1 MKSIIKYLSI
11 ILILSACK
19 SNNNDDVKLF
29 QKLLPADTKIDF
41 VNQIKETK
49 DFNILDY
56 LYFYNG
62 GGVSAG
68 DINNDGLTD
77 LFFVS
82 NQGKNKLYLN
92 KGVKEGKPQFEDIS
106 AKAGIEGFSDWKTG
120 VTMADVN
127 GDGLLDIYVCAV
139 GNYKGLEG
147 SNELYINNGDLTFSE
162 KANEYG
168 LGFTGFSTQAAFFDY
183 DKDGDLDMY
192 LLNHAVHNSR
202 SYDRVNTRMLK
213 DNEAGDYLYR
223 NDSPASAAAQ
233 TPSGGTPHF
242 VDVSKEAGIYQ
253 AAMGYGLGISV
264 ADLNNDGWLDIY
276 VRNDFHEDDY
286 YYINSPVATVAP
298 DGVTKN
304 GGKKAPPSG
313 AGGVGRYFKEE
324 VKEHFKHLSRFSM
337 GSDIA
342 DINNDGFQD
351 VMTLDMFPEDEKVE
365 KASVGEDPLDIYLY
379 KLQFGYFNQYSR
391 NCLQLS
397 MGGKKFSDIAPSAGV
412 MATDWSW
419 STLLADYDGDGIKDI
434 FISNGILRRPNDLDY
449 LKFIAADS
457 LHFNLP
463 TSAKLDQ
470 EAIDKMPSGKW
481 HNYLYKGTKELRFQ
495 DKSMNWGFEE
505 NGISNGAVYADLDND
520 GDLDLVTNNL
530 NEPSAI
536 YLNNSRQLLA
546 NNYVKIKLKGNNKNT
561 FGIGAKVILKT
572 TDGEQLQQMM
582 PTRGFMS
589 SVEPNLL
596 FGIGKLA
603 KVDTMM
609 VIWENEMMEV
619 IPNPVINKMLIL
631 DQNNAKIKI
640 ADHQFFVPVKPIF
653 EEIIT
658 NIPFIHQE
666 NTYFDFNRESL
677 IPFKVS
683 IEGPKMAVGDV
694 NGDGLED
701 FYVGGAKYQ
710 AGELYLQRGNGF
722 TLSKQPVFQE
732 DSLMEDVDALFFDA
746 DGDKDQD
753 LYVVSGGNEFYD
765 QMVQQFDRLYIND
778 GKGNYSKSVNA
789 LPEMFDNKSCVKPC
803 DFDKDGDIDLFVGGR
818 VVGYNY
824 GQSPRSYLLVNEGKG
839 NGSSLRFSDLTT
851 KIAPELRLAGMTT
864 DAIWTDFDKDGDQDL
879 TVIGDWMPIKMFEN
893 NKGKFKQINNKLG
906 EFTGLWRGITAADFD
921 KDGDIDFVV
930 GNLGTNTKFRKEENG
945 QLKMLI
951 KDIDNNGAKDHIL
964 AYSKGIATGNP
975 RWFPVNG
982 KDEMGKQI
990 PGIINRKYTT
1000 YKDFAGKTIDELFTK
1015 KELADADQKIINTFE
1030 SIYLENLGDKTFKL
1044 SALPSLAQV
1053 SKIMTMF
1060 AEDVDNDGNTDVV
1073 LGGNF
1078 SGASMYQ
1085 AQYDASY
1092 GLILKGNGK
1101 GNGSSPRFK
1110 AIIPTSSGFLQE
1122 GDVRDIK
1129 ILNQGKNKL
1138 YFVVRNNAKMQ
1149 VFKKL

>member
-1 MKSIIKYLSI
+1 MKSIVKFLSTI
-11 ILILSACK
+11 TFISLVFSSCKFGEKENDVVLFKKLS
-19 SNNNDDVKLF
+19 
-29 QKLLPADTKIDF
+29 PTDTKIDF
-41 VNQIKETK
+41 INQIKESK

-62 GGVSAG
+62 GGVAAG

-82 NQGKNKLYLN
+82 NQGKSKLYLN
-92 KGVKEGKPQFEDIS
+92 KGVKNDSPQFEDIS
-106 AKAGIEGFSDWKTG
+106 TKAGIEGFSDWKTG

-127 GDGLLDIYVCAV
+127 GDGFLDIYVCAV

-147 SNELYINNGDLTFSE
+147 SNELYINNGDLTFTE
-162 KANEYG
+162 KSDEYG
-168 LGFTGFSTQAAFFDY
+168 LDLTGFSTQAAFFDY

-223 NDSPASAAAQ
+223 NDGPL

-242 VDVSKEAGIYQ
+242 TDVSKEAGIYQ

-264 ADLNNDGWLDIY
+264 ADLNNDGWQDIY
-276 VRNDFHEDDY
+276 VSNDFHEDDY
-286 YYINSPVATVAP
+286 YYINQ
-298 DGVTKN
+298 KN
-304 GGKKAPPSG
+304 GTFS
-313 AGGVGRYFKEE
+313 EE
-324 VKEHFKHLSRFSM
+324 IKQHFKHLSRFSM

-342 DINNDGFQD
+342 DINNDGYQD
-351 VMTLDMFPEDEKVE
+351 VMTLDMYPEDEAVE
-365 KASVGEDPLDIYLY
+365 KSSVGEDPLDIYLY

-434 FISNGILRRPNDLDY
+434 FITNGILRRPNDLDY
-449 LKFIAADS
+449 LKFIASDS

-463 TSAKLDQ
+463 TSDKLDQ

-495 DKSMNWGFEE
+495 DKSSAWGFDEK
-505 NGISNGAVYADLDND
+505 GISNGAAYADLDND
-520 GDLDLVTNNL
+520 GDLDLISNNL
-530 NEPSAI
+530 NEPAVI
-536 YLNNSRQLLA
+536 YLNNSRQVL
-546 NNYVKIKLKGNNKNT
+546 NNNFVKVKFKGNDKNT

-589 SVEPNLL
+589 SVEPSLI
-596 FGIGKLA
+596 FGISKLT

-609 VIWENEMMEV
+609 VIWENQMME
-619 IPNPVINKMLIL
+619 IIINPKINTFLTL
-631 DQNNAKIKI
+631 DQNNAKIKV
-640 ADHQFFVPVKPIF
+640 ADHQFFVPAVPIF
-653 EEIIT
+653 EEVT
-658 NIPFIHQE
+658 NQVNIPFVHQE
-666 NTYFDFNRESL
+666 NVYFDFNREFL

-683 IEGPKMAVGDV
+683 IDGPKMAIGDV

-710 AGELYLQRGNGF
+710 AGSLYLQKNDGKF
-722 TLSKQPVFQE
+722 TASPQAIFKE
-732 DSLMEDVDALFFDA
+732 DSLQEDVDAVFFDA

-765 QMVQQFDRLYIND
+765 QMVQLFDRLYIND
-778 GKGNYSKSVNA
+778 GKGNFSKSIA
-789 LPEMFDNKSCVKPC
+789 PLPPMFDNKSCVKPC

-818 VVGYNY
+818 VVAYGY
-824 GQSPRSYLLVNEGKG
+824 GKSPRSYLLVNNGKG
-839 NGSSLRFSDLTT
+839 QFSDVTVNN
-851 KIAPELRLAGMTT
+851 APELREAGMIT

-879 TVIGDWMPIKMFEN
+879 TIVGDWMPIRMFAN
-893 NKGKFKQINNKLG
+893 DKGKFKEIDVQMENRKLS
-906 EFTGLWRGITAADFD
+906 EYTGFWNGITAADFD

-930 GNLGTNTKFRKEENG
+930 GNLGTNTKFRKEEG
-945 QLKMLI
+945 SKLKMLI
-951 KDIDNNGAKDHIL
+951 KDIDGNDAKDHIV
-964 AYSKGIATGNP
+964 AYNRGSS
-975 RWFPVNG
+975 WYPVNS
-982 KDEMGKQI
+982 KDEMGKQM
-990 PGIINRKYTT
+990 PSIINKKYVE
-1000 YKDFAGKTIDELFTK
+1000 YKTFAGKTIYELFTK
-1015 KELADADQKIINTFE
+1015 KELKDAEEKLVNTFE
-1030 SIYLENLGDKTFKL
+1030 SVYLENQGNNTFKMT
-1044 SALPSLAQV
+1044 ALPSLAQV
-1053 SKIMTMF
+1053 SKVMSLVT
-1060 AEDVDNDGNTDVV
+1060 EDVDNDGNLDIIV
-1073 LGGNF
+1073 GGNF
-1078 SGASMYQ
+1078 NGANMYQ
-1085 AQYDASY
+1085 ARYDAFF

-1101 GNGSSPRFK
+1101 GRF
-1110 AIIPTSSGFLQE
+1110 IPSIPTDNGLLME

-1129 ILNQGKNKL
+1129 TLKTPKTKY
-1138 YFVVRNNAKMQ
+1138 YFITRNNDKMQ
-1149 VFKKL
+1149 IFKKITK

>member
-1 MKSIIKYLSI
+1 MKKIVKYLSI
-11 ILILSACK
+11 ILILCACK
-19 SNNNDDVKLF
+19 SNKNTDDVKLF
-29 QKLLPADTKIDF
+29 QKLSPIDTKVDF
-41 VNQIKETK
+41 SNTIKETK

-92 KGVKEGKPQFEDIS
+92 KGAKDGKPQFEDIS
-106 AKAGIEGFSDWKTG
+106 IKSGIEGLSDWKTG

-147 SNELYINNGDLTFSE
+147 SNELYINNGDLTFTE

-168 LGFTGFSTQAAFFDY
+168 LDFTGFSTQAAFFDF

-213 DNEAGDYLYR
+213 DNEAGDYLYE
-223 NDSPASAAAQ
+223 NKN
-233 TPSGGTPHF
+233 GKF
-242 VDVSKEAGIYQ
+242 VDISKEAGIYQ

-264 ADLNNDGWLDIY
+264 ADLNNDGWDDIY
-276 VRNDFHEDDY
+276 VSNDFHEDDY
-286 YYINSPVATVAP
+286 YYINQ
-298 DGVTKN
+298 KN
-304 GGKKAPPSG
+304 GT
-313 AGGVGRYFKEE
+313 YKEE
-324 VKEHFKHLSRFSM
+324 VKEHFNHLSRFSM

-351 VMTLDMFPEDEKVE
+351 VMTLDMYPEDEKVE
-365 KASVGEDPLDIYLY
+365 KSSVGEDPLDIYLY

-397 MGGKKFSDIAPSAGV
+397 MGGKRFSDIAPMAGV

-434 FISNGILRRPNDLDY
+434 FVSNGILRRPNDLDY

-495 DKSMNWGFEE
+495 DKSMGWGFEE
-505 NGISNGAVYADLDND
+505 NGISNGSVYADLDND

-536 YLNNSRQLLA
+536 YLNNSRQLLK
-546 NNYVKIKLKGNNKNT
+546 NNYVKIKLKGNHKNT

-572 TDGEQLQQMM
+572 SEGEQLQQMM

-596 FGIGKLA
+596 FGIGKLT

-609 VIWENEMMEV
+609 VIWENEMMEIV
-619 IPNPVINKMLIL
+619 LNPKINSTLTL
-631 DQNNAKIKI
+631 DENNAKIKV
-640 ADHQFFVPVKPIF
+640 ADHQFFVPAKPIF
-653 EEIIT
+653 EEITT
-658 NIPFIHQE
+658 NIPFVHKE
-666 NTYFDFNRESL
+666 NTYFDFNRELL

-694 NGDGLED
+694 NNDGLED

-710 AGELYLQRGNGF
+710 AGELYLQKGEGF
-722 TLSKQPVFQE
+722 IKTSQPIFQE

-753 LYVVSGGNEFYD
+753 LYVVSGGNEFYEN
-765 QMVQQFDRLYIND
+765 MVQQFDRLYLND
-778 GKGNYSKSVNA
+778 GKGNFSKSLNS

-824 GQSPRSYLLVNEGKG
+824 GQSPRSYLLVNNGKG
-839 NGSSLRFSDLTT
+839 IFTDLTT

-864 DAIWTDFDKDGDQDL
+864 DAIWADLDKDGDQDL
-879 TVIGDWMPIKMFEN
+879 TVVGDWMPIKMFEN
-893 NKGKFKQINNKLG
+893 SKGKFMQIDNKLS
-906 EFTGLWRGITAADFD
+906 EFTGFWRGITAADFD
-921 KDGDIDFVV
+921 KDGDIDLMV
-930 GNLGTNTKFRKEENG
+930 GNLGTNTKFRKEEDG
-945 QLKMLI
+945 KLKMLI

-964 AYSKGIATGNP
+964 AYSKDSRSGDS

-1015 KELADADQKIINTFE
+1015 KELADAEESIINTFE
-1030 SIYLENLGDKTFKL
+1030 SVYLENLGDKTFKL

-1060 AEDVDNDGNTDVV
+1060 AEDVDNDGNMDVV

-1078 SGASMYQ
+1078 RGASMYQ

-1101 GNGSSPRFK
+1101 ENGSSPRFT
-1110 AIIPTSSGFLQE
+1110 ASVPTDNGFLQK

-1129 ILNQGKNKL
+1129 TLNTPKGKW
-1138 YFVVRNNAKMQ
+1138 YFVLRNNDKMQ
-1149 VFKKL
+1149 VFRKVK

>member
-1 MKSIIKYLSI
+1 MHKYLVLKSKNSMKTIVKYLSI
-11 ILILSACK
+11 ILIPIIAFNCK
-19 SNNNDDVKLF
+19 SDKNNNDVKLF
-29 QKLLPADTKIDF
+29 QKLSPTDTKVDF
-41 VNQIKETK
+41 TNTVKETK

-56 LYFYNG
+56 LYFFNG

-92 KGVKEGKPQFEDIS
+92 KGVKDGIPQFEDIS
-106 AKAGIEGFSDWKTG
+106 EKAGIGGFSDWKTG

-127 GDGLLDIYVCAV
+127 GDGFLDIYVCAV
-139 GNYKGLEG
+139 GNFKGLEG
-147 SNELYINNGDLTFSE
+147 SNELYINNGDQTFTE

-168 LGFTGFSTQAAFFDY
+168 LDFTGFSTQAAFFDF

-223 NDSPASAAAQ
+223 NDN
-233 TPSGGTPHF
+233 GKF
-242 VDVSKEAGIYQ
+242 KDISKEAGIYQ

-264 ADLNNDGWLDIY
+264 ADLNNDGWQDIY
-276 VRNDFHEDDY
+276 VSNDFHEDDY
-286 YYINSPVATVAP
+286 YYINQ
-298 DGVTKN
+298 KN
-304 GGKKAPPSG
+304 GRFS
-313 AGGVGRYFKEE
+313 EE
-324 VKEHFKHLSRFSM
+324 VKQHFNHLSRFSM

-365 KASVGEDPLDIYLY
+365 KSSVGEDPLDIYLY

-495 DKSMNWGFEE
+495 DKSMDWGFEE
-505 NGISNGAVYADLDND
+505 NGISNGSVYADLDND

-536 YLNNSRQLLA
+536 YLNNSRQLLK
-546 NNYVKIKLKGNNKNT
+546 NNYVKIKFKGNDKNT
-561 FGIGAKVILKT
+561 FGVGAKVILKT

-589 SVEPNLL
+589 SVEPSLI

-603 KVDTMM
+603 KVDTMI
-609 VIWENEMMEV
+609 VIWENQKME
-619 IPNPVINKMLIL
+619 IIKNPIINTTLTL
-631 DQNNAKIKI
+631 DENNAKINVS
-640 ADHQFFVPVKPIF
+640 DYQFFVPAKASF
-653 EEIIT
+653 AENTAEI
-658 NIPFIHQE
+658 NIPYVHKE

-694 NGDGLED
+694 NGDGLDD

-710 AGELYLQRGNGF
+710 AGELYLQKGNGF
-722 TLSKQPVFQE
+722 VLSKQAVFQE

-765 QMVQQFDRLYIND
+765 QMPQQFDRLYIND
-778 GKGNYSKSVNA
+778 GKGNLSRSATA
-789 LPEMFDNKSCVKPC
+789 LPPMYDNKSCVKPC
-803 DFDKDGDIDLFVGGR
+803 DIDKDGDIDLFVGGR
-818 VVGYNY
+818 VVGYSY
-824 GQSPRSYLLVNEGKG
+824 GQSPRSYLLVNDGKG
-839 NGSSLRFSDLTT
+839 KFSDVTIT
-851 KIAPELRLAGMTT
+851 NAPELRLAGMTT
-864 DAIWTDFDKDGDQDL
+864 DAIWADLDKDGDQDL
-879 TVIGDWMPIKMFEN
+879 TVLGDWMSIKMFEN
-893 NKGKFKQINNKLG
+893 NKGKFKQIDNKLG
-906 EFTGLWRGITAADFD
+906 SFTGFWRGITAADYD
-921 KDGDIDFVV
+921 KDGDIDLVV
-930 GNLGTNTKFRKEENG
+930 GNLGTNTKFRKEEG
-945 QLKMLI
+945 GMLKMLI
-951 KDIDNNGAKDHIL
+951 KDIDDNKAKDHIL
-964 AYSKGIATGNP
+964 AYNRGES
-975 RWFPVNG
+975 WYPVNG

-1000 YKDFAGKTIDELFTK
+1000 YKDFAGKTIDEIFTK
-1015 KELADADQKIINTFE
+1015 KQLEDAEEKLINTFE
-1030 SIYLENLGDKTFKL
+1030 SVYLENLGNKTFKL
-1044 SALPSLAQV
+1044 SPLPSLAQV
-1053 SKIMTMF
+1053 SKIMTLF
-1060 AEDVDNDGNTDVV
+1060 SEDVDNDGNIDVV

-1078 SGASMYQ
+1078 RGASMYQ

-1110 AIIPTSSGFLQE
+1110 AIVPTDSGFLQE

-1129 ILNQGKNKL
+1129 TVNTPKGKL

-1149 VFKKL
+1149 VFKRIQ

>member
-1 MKSIIKYLSI
+1 MKSIAQYFSI
-11 ILILSACK
+11 VLIIITVFNCK
-19 SNNNDDVKLF
+19 SDKNNDVALFKKLS
-29 QKLLPADTKIDF
+29 PNETKIDF

-62 GGVSAG
+62 GGVAAG

-92 KGVKEGKPQFEDIS
+92 KGVKDGSPQFEDIS

-147 SNELYINNGDLTFSE
+147 SNELYINNGNSTFSE
-162 KANEYG
+162 KSAEYG
-168 LGFTGFSTQAAFFDY
+168 LDFTGFSTQAAFFDF

-223 NDSPASAAAQ
+223 NDN
-233 TPSGGTPHF
+233 GKF
-242 VDVSKEAGIYQ
+242 KDISKEAGIYQ

-264 ADLNNDGWLDIY
+264 ADVNNDGWLDIY
-276 VRNDFHEDDY
+276 VSNDFHEDDY
-286 YYINSPVATVAP
+286 YYINQ
-298 DGVTKN
+298 KN
-304 GGKKAPPSG
+304 GTFS
-313 AGGVGRYFKEE
+313 EE
-324 VKEHFKHLSRFSM
+324 VKQHFKHLSRFSM

-351 VMTLDMFPEDEKVE
+351 IMTLDMYPEDEKVE
-365 KASVGEDPLDIYLY
+365 KSSVGEDPLDIYLY

-449 LKFIAADS
+449 LKFIAGDS
-457 LHFNLP
+457 LHYNLP
-463 TSAKLDQ
+463 TSEKLDQ

-481 HNYLYKGTKELRFQ
+481 HNYLYKGTKELRFE
-495 DKSMNWGFEE
+495 DKSMVWGFEE
-505 NGISNGAVYADLDND
+505 NNISNGAAYADLDND
-520 GDLDLVTNNL
+520 GDLDLITNNL

-536 YLNNSRQLLA
+536 YLNNSRQILK
-546 NNYVKIKLKGNNKNT
+546 NNFIKIKFKGNDKNT

-572 TDGEQLQQMM
+572 TDGEQFQQMM

-589 SVEPNLL
+589 SVEPSLI
-596 FGIGKLA
+596 FGIGKLT
-603 KVDTMM
+603 KVDTMI
-609 VIWENEMMEV
+609 VIWESEKQNAVRME
-619 IPNPVINKMLIL
+619 IIKNPKINTTLTL
-631 DQNNAKIKI
+631 DQNKAQIKVADYQFI
-640 ADHQFFVPVKPIF
+640 APQKPIF
-653 EEIIT
+653 EEITAQI
-658 NIPFIHQE
+658 NVPYIHQE
-666 NTYFDFNRESL
+666 NTYFDFNREFL

-683 IEGPKMAVGDV
+683 VEGPKIAVGDV
-694 NGDGLED
+694 NGDGLDD

-710 AGELYLQRGNGF
+710 PGALFLQKGDKF
-722 TLSKQPVFQE
+722 IPSPQAVFKQ
-732 DSLMEDVDALFFDA
+732 DSLQEDVDAVFFDA
-746 DGDKDQD
+746 DGDKDLD

-765 QMVQQFDRLYIND
+765 QMPQLFDRLYLND
-778 GKGNYSKSVNA
+778 GKGNFSKTNNS
-789 LPEMFDNKSCVKPC
+789 LPPMYDNKSCVKPC

-824 GQSPRSYLLVNEGKG
+824 GKSPRSYFLVNNGKG
-839 NGSSLRFSDLTT
+839 QFSDLTT
-851 KIAPELRLAGMTT
+851 SIAPTIREAGMIT

-879 TVIGDWMPIKMFEN
+879 TLVGDWMPIKMFEN
-893 NKGKFKQINNKLG
+893 NKGKFKEIDNKLS
-906 EFTGLWRGITAADFD
+906 EFTGFWNGITAADFD

-930 GNLGTNTKFRKEENG
+930 GNLGTNTKFMKEKG
-945 QLKMLI
+945 GKLKMLI
-951 KDIDNNGAKDHIL
+951 KDIDDNKANDHIL
-964 AYSKGIATGNP
+964 AYNRGEG
-975 RWFPVNG
+975 WHPVNS

-990 PGIINRKYTT
+990 PSIINKKYVE
-1000 YKDFAGKTIDELFTK
+1000 YKNFAGKTIDELFTK
-1015 KELADADQKIINTFE
+1015 KELSGAEEKLVNTFE
-1030 SIYLENLGDKTFKL
+1030 SVYLENLGNKTFKM

-1053 SKIMTMF
+1053 SKIMTLMT
-1060 AEDVDNDGNTDVV
+1060 EDVDNDGNLDIII
-1073 LGGNF
+1073 GGNF
-1078 SGASMYQ
+1078 NGANMYQ
-1085 AQYDASY
+1085 ARYDAFF

-1101 GNGSSPRFK
+1101 GNSSSPRFN
-1110 AIIPTSSGFLQE
+1110 ASVPTDNGFLID
-1122 GDVRDIK
+1122 GDIRDIK
-1129 ILNQGKNKL
+1129 TVNTPKNKY
-1138 YFVVRNNAKMQ
+1138 YFVTRNNDKMQ
-1149 VFKKL
+1149 IFKKITK

>member
-1 MKSIIKYLSI
+1 MKKHKYLV
-11 ILILSACK
+11 LKNRNYMKLVAKILSLTIFSTLIFNACK
-19 SNNNDDVKLF
+19 TDKNNDVKLF
-29 QKLLPADTKIDF
+29 EKLTAEQTKVDF
-41 VNQIKETK
+41 TNTVKETK

-56 LYFYNG
+56 LYFFNG

-92 KGVKEGKPQFEDIS
+92 KGVKDGKPQFEDIS
-106 AKAGIEGFSDWKTG
+106 EKAGIEGFSDWKTG

-127 GDGLLDIYVCAV
+127 GDGFLDIYVCAV

-147 SNELYINNGDLTFSE
+147 SNELYINSGSTGGAIPHFTE

-168 LGFTGFSTQAAFFDY
+168 LDFTGFSTQAAFFDM
-183 DKDGDLDMY
+183 DKDGDLDCY
-192 LLNHAVHNSR
+192 LLNHAVHNTR

-223 NDSPASAAAQ
+223 NDN
-233 TPSGGTPHF
+233 GKF
-242 VDVSKEAGIYQ
+242 KDISKESGIYQ

-264 ADLNNDGWLDIY
+264 ADLNNDGWADIY
-276 VRNDFHEDDY
+276 VSNDFHEDDY
-286 YYINSPVATVAP
+286 YYINQ
-298 DGVTKN
+298 KN
-304 GGKKAPPSG
+304 GT
-313 AGGVGRYFKEE
+313 FKEGIR
-324 VKEHFKHLSRFSM
+324 EHFNHLSRFSM

-351 VMTLDMFPEDEKVE
+351 VMTLDMYPEDEKVE
-365 KASVGEDPLDIYLY
+365 KSSVGEDPLDIYLY

-419 STLLADYDGDGIKDI
+419 STLMADYDGDGIKDI
-434 FISNGILRRPNDLDY
+434 FVSNGILRRPNDLDY
-449 LKFIAADS
+449 LKFIISDS
-457 LHFNLP
+457 LHYNLP
-463 TSAKLDQ
+463 TSEKLDQ
-470 EAIDKMPSGKW
+470 EAMSKMPEGKW
-481 HNYLYKGTKELRFQ
+481 HNYLYRGTKELRFQ
-495 DKSMNWGFEE
+495 DKSVNWGFEE
-505 NGISNGAVYADLDND
+505 KGISNGAAYADLDND
-520 GDLDLVTNNL
+520 GDLDLITNNL

-536 YLNNSRQLLA
+536 YLNNSRQLLE
-546 NNYVKIKLKGNNKNT
+546 NNYVKVKLKGNDKNT

-572 TDGEQLQQMM
+572 TEGEQLQQLM

-596 FGIGKLA
+596 FGIGKLS
-603 KVDTMM
+603 KIDTMI
-609 VIWENEMMEV
+609 VIWENEMME
-619 IPNPVINKMLIL
+619 IIKNPKINTTLVL
-631 DQNNAKIKI
+631 DENNAKMKVSDFQFI
-640 ADHQFFVPVKPIF
+640 APVKPMF
-653 EEIIT
+653 VETTNEIK
-658 NIPFIHQE
+658 IPFTHVE

-694 NGDGLED
+694 NGDGLDD

-710 AGELYLQRGNGF
+710 AGELYLQKGNGF
-722 TLSKQPVFQE
+722 VLSKQEAFKE

-753 LYVVSGGNEFYD
+753 LYVVSGGNEFYGD
-765 QMVQQFDRLYIND
+765 MVQQFDRLYLND
-778 GKGNYSKSVNA
+778 GKGNGSSPRFSKSLDA
-789 LPEMFDNKSCVKPC
+789 LPPMFDNKSCVKPC

-818 VVGYNY
+818 VVGYAY
-824 GQSPRSYLLVNEGKG
+824 GTSPRSYLLVNNGKG
-839 NGSSLRFSDLTT
+839 KFKDMTT
-851 KIAPELRLAGMTT
+851 AIAPDLRMAGMTT
-864 DAIWTDFDKDGDQDL
+864 DAIWADIDKDGDQDL
-879 TVIGDWMPIKMFEN
+879 TVVGDWMPIKMYEN
-893 NKGKFKQINNKLG
+893 NNGKFTLIDNKLG

-930 GNLGTNTKFRKEENG
+930 GNLGTNTKFRKEVGG

-951 KDIDNNGAKDHIL
+951 KDVDDNKSKEHIL
-964 AYSKGIATGNP
+964 AYTRGDE
-975 RWFPVNG
+975 WYPVNG
-982 KDEMGKQI
+982 KEDMGKQI
-990 PGIINRKYTT
+990 PSIINKKYVNFSD
-1000 YKDFAGKTIDELFTK
+1000 YAGKTIDKVFTS
-1015 KELADADQKIINTFE
+1015 KELDKAEERLVNTFE
-1030 SIYLENLGDKTFKL
+1030 SVYLENLGNKTFKMTH
-1044 SALPSLAQV
+1044 LPSLAQV
-1053 SKIMTMF
+1053 SKIMVMLS
-1060 AEDVDNDGNTDVV
+1060 EDVDNDGNMDVI

-1078 SGASMYQ
+1078 RGASMYQ
-1085 AQYDASY
+1085 AQYDALY
-1092 GLILKGNGK
+1092 GLILKGDGK
-1101 GNGSSPRFK
+1101 GGFK
-1110 AIIPTSSGFLQE
+1110 AIVPTDSGFLQE

-1129 ILNQGKNKL
+1129 VVNKGKDRL
-1138 YFVVRNNAKMQ
+1138 YFVTRNNATIQ

>member
-11 ILILSACK
+11 ILIFSACK
-19 SNNNDDVKLF
+19 SSKNNDDVKLF
-29 QKLLPADTKIDF
+29 EKLSPTDTKVAFTNTIT
-41 VNQIKETK
+41 ETK

-82 NQGKNKLYLN
+82 NQGKNKLFLN
-92 KGVKEGKPQFEDIS
+92 KGVKDGKPQFEDIS

-168 LGFTGFSTQAAFFDY
+168 LDFTGFSTQAAFFDY

-213 DNEAGDYLYR
+213 DNEAGDYLYE
-223 NDSPASAAAQ
+223 NKNGKFTDI
-233 TPSGGTPHF
+233 
-242 VDVSKEAGIYQ
+242 SKEAGIYQ
-253 AAMGYGLGISV
+253 AAMGYGLGISI
-264 ADLNNDGWLDIY
+264 ADINGDGWDDIY
-276 VRNDFHEDDY
+276 VSNDFHEDDY
-286 YYINSPVATVAP
+286 YYINQ
-298 DGVTKN
+298 KN
-304 GGKKAPPSG
+304 GRFS
-313 AGGVGRYFKEE
+313 EE
-324 VKEHFKHLSRFSM
+324 VKEHFNHLSRFSM
-337 GSDIA
+337 GSDVA

-365 KASVGEDPLDIYLY
+365 KSSVGEDPLDIYLY

-481 HNYLYKGTKELRFQ
+481 HNYLYKGTKELRFE
-495 DKSMNWGFEE
+495 DKSMDWGFEE
-505 NGISNGAVYADLDND
+505 NGISNGSVYADLDND
-520 GDLDLVTNNL
+520 GDLDLITNNL

-546 NNYVKIKLKGNNKNT
+546 NNYVKIKFKGNDKNT

-572 TDGEQLQQMM
+572 AEGEQLQQMM

-589 SVEPNLL
+589 SVVPNLL
-596 FGIGKLA
+596 FGIRKLT
-603 KVDTMM
+603 KIDTMM
-609 VIWENEMMEV
+609 VIWENEMMEI
-619 IPNPVINKMLIL
+619 IPNPKINSTVVL
-631 DQNNAKIKI
+631 DQNNAKIKVT
-640 ADHQFFVPVKPIF
+640 DHQFFVPVKPIF
-653 EEIIT
+653 EEIPV
-658 NIPFIHQE
+658 NIAYNHQE
-666 NTYFDFNRESL
+666 NVYFDFNRESL

-710 AGELYLQRGNGF
+710 AGEIYLQKGDGF
-722 TLSKQPVFQE
+722 IKTTQPVFQE

-753 LYVVSGGNEFYD
+753 LYVVSGGNEFYEN
-765 QMVQQFDRLYIND
+765 MVQQFDRLYLND
-778 GKGNYSKSVNA
+778 GKGNFSKSANS
-789 LPEMFDNKSCVKPC
+789 LPEMYDNKSCVKPC

-818 VVGYNY
+818 VVGYSY
-824 GQSPRSYLLVNEGKG
+824 GQSPRSYLLVNDGKG
-839 NGSSLRFSDLTT
+839 RFSDLTT

-864 DAIWTDFDKDGDQDL
+864 DAIWTDLDKDGDQDL
-879 TVIGDWMPIKMFEN
+879 TIVGDWMPIRMFEN
-893 NKGKFKQINNKLG
+893 NKGKFTPIDSKLG
-906 EFTGLWRGITAADFD
+906 NFTGFWRGITAADFD

-930 GNLGTNTKFRKEENG
+930 GNIGTNTKFRREESG

-951 KDIDNNGAKDHIL
+951 KDIDNNEAKDHIL
-964 AYSKGIATGNP
+964 AYSKSKRSGDS

-1015 KELADADQKIINTFE
+1015 KELADADEKLVNTFE
-1030 SIYLENLGDKTFKL
+1030 SVYLENLGDKTFKL

-1053 SKIMTMF
+1053 SKIMTIF
-1060 AEDVDNDGNTDVV
+1060 AEDVDNDGNMDVV

-1078 SGASMYQ
+1078 RGASMYQ
-1085 AQYDASY
+1085 AQYDALY

-1101 GNGSSPRFK
+1101 KNSTLPQFTASV
-1110 AIIPTSSGFLQE
+1110 PTDNGFLQK

-1129 ILNQGKNKL
+1129 TVNTPKGKL
-1138 YFVVRNNAKMQ
+1138 YFVVRNNDKMQ
-1149 VFKKL
+1149 VFRKL

>member
-1 MKSIIKYLSI
+1 MKKIVKYLSI
-11 ILILSACK
+11 ILILCACK
-19 SNNNDDVKLF
+19 SNKNNDDVKLF
-29 QKLLPADTKIDF
+29 QKLSPIDTKVDF
-41 VNQIKETK
+41 TNTIKETK

-92 KGVKEGKPQFEDIS
+92 KGAKDGKPQFEDIS
-106 AKAGIEGFSDWKTG
+106 IKSGIEGFSDWKTG

-127 GDGLLDIYVCAV
+127 GDSLLDIYVCAV

-147 SNELYINNGDLTFSE
+147 SNELYINNGDLTFTE

-168 LGFTGFSTQAAFFDY
+168 LDFTGFSTQAAFFDF

-213 DNEAGDYLYR
+213 DNEAGDYLYE
-223 NDSPASAAAQ
+223 NKN
-233 TPSGGTPHF
+233 GKF
-242 VDVSKEAGIYQ
+242 VDISKEAGIYQ

-264 ADLNNDGWLDIY
+264 ADLNNDGWDDIY
-276 VRNDFHEDDY
+276 VSNDFHEDDY
-286 YYINSPVATVAP
+286 YYINQ
-298 DGVTKN
+298 KN
-304 GGKKAPPSG
+304 GNGSSP
-313 AGGVGRYFKEE
+313 RFKEE
-324 VKEHFKHLSRFSM
+324 VKEHFNHLSRFSM

-351 VMTLDMFPEDEKVE
+351 LMTLDMYPEDEKVE
-365 KASVGEDPLDIYLY
+365 KSSVGEDPLDIYLY

-397 MGGKKFSDIAPSAGV
+397 MGGKRFSDIAPMAGV

-495 DKSMNWGFEE
+495 DKSMDWGFEE
-505 NGISNGAVYADLDND
+505 NGISNGSVYADLDND

-546 NNYVKIKLKGNNKNT
+546 NNYVKIKLKGNDKNT

-572 TDGEQLQQMM
+572 SEGEQLQQMM

-596 FGIGKLA
+596 FGIGKLT

-609 VIWENEMMEV
+609 VIWENEMMEI
-619 IPNPVINKMLIL
+619 IPNPKINSTLTL
-631 DQNNAKIKI
+631 DENNAKIKV
-640 ADHQFFVPVKPIF
+640 ADHQFFVPAKPIF
-653 EEIIT
+653 EEIT
-658 NIPFIHQE
+658 KNIPFVHKE
-666 NTYFDFNRESL
+666 NTYFDFNRELL

-694 NGDGLED
+694 NNDGLED

-710 AGELYLQRGNGF
+710 AGELYLQKGEGF
-722 TLSKQPVFQE
+722 IKTSQPIFQE

-753 LYVVSGGNEFYD
+753 LYVVSGGNEFYEN
-765 QMVQQFDRLYIND
+765 MVQQFDRLYLND
-778 GKGNYSKSVNA
+778 GKGNFSKSLNS

-824 GQSPRSYLLVNEGKG
+824 GQSPRSYLLVNNGKG
-839 NGSSLRFSDLTT
+839 IFTDLTT
-851 KIAPELRLAGMTT
+851 KIAPELRLTGMTT
-864 DAIWTDFDKDGDQDL
+864 DAIWADLDKDGDQDL
-879 TVIGDWMPIKMFEN
+879 TVVGDWMPIKMFEN
-893 NKGKFKQINNKLG
+893 SKGKFMQIDNKLS
-906 EFTGLWRGITAADFD
+906 EFTGFWRGITAADFD
-921 KDGDIDFVV
+921 KDGDIDLMV
-930 GNLGTNTKFRKEENG
+930 GNLGTNTKFRKEGGG

-964 AYSKGIATGNP
+964 AYSKDSRSGDS

-1015 KELADADQKIINTFE
+1015 KELADAEESIINTFE
-1030 SIYLENLGDKTFKL
+1030 SVYLENLGDKTFKL

-1060 AEDVDNDGNTDVV
+1060 AEDVDNDGNMDVV

-1078 SGASMYQ
+1078 RGASMYQ

-1101 GNGSSPRFK
+1101 ENGSSPRFN
-1110 AIIPTSSGFLQE
+1110 ASVPTDNGFLQK

-1129 ILNQGKNKL
+1129 IVNTPKGKL
-1138 YFVVRNNAKMQ
+1138 YFVVRNNDKIQ
-1149 VFKKL
+1149 VFRKVK

>member
-1 MKSIIKYLSI
+1 MHKYLVLKSKNCMKTIVKFLSI
-11 ILILSACK
+11 ILISIIAFNCK
-19 SNNNDDVKLF
+19 SDKNKDDVKLF
-29 QKLLPADTKIDF
+29 EKLSPTDTKVDF
-41 VNQIKETK
+41 TNTVKETK

-56 LYFYNG
+56 LYFFNG

-92 KGVKEGKPQFEDIS
+92 KGVKDGKPQFEDIS
-106 AKAGIEGFSDWKTG
+106 EKAGIGGFSDWKTG
-120 VTMADVN
+120 VTMADIN

-147 SNELYINNGDLTFSE
+147 SNELYINNGDQTFTE

-168 LGFTGFSTQAAFFDY
+168 LDFTGFSTQAAFFDF

-223 NDSPASAAAQ
+223 NDN
-233 TPSGGTPHF
+233 GKF
-242 VDVSKEAGIYQ
+242 KDISKEAGIYQ

-264 ADLNNDGWLDIY
+264 ADLNNDGWQDIY
-276 VRNDFHEDDY
+276 VSNDFHEDDY
-286 YYINSPVATVAP
+286 YYINQ
-298 DGVTKN
+298 KN
-304 GGKKAPPSG
+304 GTFS
-313 AGGVGRYFKEE
+313 EE
-324 VKEHFKHLSRFSM
+324 VKQHFNHLSRFSM

-365 KASVGEDPLDIYLY
+365 KSSVGEDPLDIYLY

-495 DKSMNWGFEE
+495 DKSMDWGFEE
-505 NGISNGAVYADLDND
+505 NGISNGSVYADLDND

-536 YLNNSRQLLA
+536 YLNNSRQLLK
-546 NNYVKIKLKGNNKNT
+546 NNYVKVKFKGNDKNT
-561 FGIGAKVILKT
+561 FGIGAKVILRT

-589 SVEPNLL
+589 SVEPSLI

-603 KVDTMM
+603 KVDTMI
-609 VIWENEMMEV
+609 VIWENQKME
-619 IPNPVINKMLIL
+619 IIKNPTINTTLTL
-631 DQNNAKIKI
+631 DENNAKINVS
-640 ADHQFFVPVKPIF
+640 DFQFFVPAKASFV
-653 EEIIT
+653 ENTAEL
-658 NIPFIHQE
+658 NIPYVHKE

-694 NGDGLED
+694 NGDGLDD

-710 AGELYLQRGNGF
+710 AGELYLQKGNGF
-722 TLSKQPVFQE
+722 VLSKQPVFQE

-765 QMVQQFDRLYIND
+765 QMPQQFDRLYIND
-778 GKGNYSKSVNA
+778 GKGNLSRSTTA
-789 LPEMFDNKSCVKPC
+789 LPQMYDNKSCVKSC

-818 VVGYNY
+818 VVGYSY
-824 GQSPRSYLLVNEGKG
+824 GQSPRSYLLVNDGKG
-839 NGSSLRFSDLTT
+839 NFKDLTPS
-851 KIAPELRLAGMTT
+851 IAPDLRLAGMTT
-864 DAIWTDFDKDGDQDL
+864 DAIWTDLDKDGDQDL
-879 TVIGDWMPIKMFEN
+879 TVVGDWMSIKMFEN
-893 NKGKFKQINNKLG
+893 NKGKFTQIDNKLG
-906 EFTGLWRGITAADFD
+906 NFTGFWRGITAADFD
-921 KDGDIDFVV
+921 KDGDIDLVV
-930 GNLGTNTKFRKEENG
+930 GNLGTNTKFRKEEG
-945 QLKMLI
+945 GMLKMLI
-951 KDIDNNGAKDHIL
+951 KDIDDNKAKDHIL
-964 AYSKGIATGNP
+964 AYNRGEK
-975 RWFPVNG
+975 WYPVNG

-990 PGIINRKYTT
+990 PGIINKKYVA
-1000 YKDFAGKTIDELFTK
+1000 YKDFAGKTIDEIFTK
-1015 KELADADQKIINTFE
+1015 KQLEDADEKLVNTFE
-1030 SIYLENLGDKTFKL
+1030 SVYLENLGNKTFKL
-1044 SALPSLAQV
+1044 TPLPSLAQV

-1060 AEDVDNDGNTDVV
+1060 SEDVDNDGNMDVV

-1078 SGASMYQ
+1078 RGASMYQ

-1092 GLILKGNGK
+1092 GLILKGNGR
-1101 GNGSSPRFK
+1101 GGFK
-1110 AIIPTSSGFLQE
+1110 AIVPTDSGFLQE

-1129 ILNQGKNKL
+1129 IVNTPKGKL

-1149 VFKKL
+1149 VFKRIQ